1 MPNFWNFLA
10 GASLGAIGAVFLPS
24 LFDTIFRQP
33 RSEEQNR
40 IMGLTLEGNGSRM
53 MAASLSIVCMF
64 AGMRLIQTVRFLQR
78 WDSVSEMGWCVLI
91 AAAIG
96 SALFVRRAMASK
108 FVLMLSLIGLTA
120 MTVVTAQGR
129 NEGTP
134 VHSLGSPSALNS
146 PATTD

>member
-24 LFDTIFRQP
+24 LFDAIFRQP
-33 RSEEQNR
+33 QSEEQNR

-53 MAASLSIVCMF
+53 MAASFSIVCMF
-64 AGMRLIQTVRFLQR
+64 AGMRLIQTVRFPQR

-108 FVLMLSLIGLTA
+108 FVLILSLIGLTA
-120 MTVVTAQGR
+120 MTVVTTQGR
-129 NEGTP
+129 NDGTP
-134 VHSLGSPSALNS
+134 GDSPGSPSALNS
-146 PATTD
+146 SATTD